1 MTTLASDTTL
11 DPAAL
16 GLSKTQLIDQIMS
29 LNPTATTAFLDAF
42 QESGLRNYLDH
53 LLALQT
59 PRGRDATW
67 TRRADTPAIVAHDP
81 MDE

>member
-1 MTTLASDTTL
+1 MSTLATESML
-11 DPAAL
+11 QPAAL
-16 GLSKTQLIDQIMS
+16 GLSKTQLIDQIIS

-67 TRRADTPAIVAHDP
+67 TRRNDTPAIVSAEPLD
-81 MDE
+81 